1 LFDPQQFS
9 DSRPNDKINGP
20 NDDSNSVASFDDVAN
35 ESLFAYEPFSLP
47 ESSSKDLTSA
57 KIRAVKKATFA
68 RPPKARVAREDGGL
82 TKHKRFS
89 SQTKQVVRCMKCGRL
104 LNLFSGKRLVPFLKV
119 EVVTLSMIYQTMAK
133 ISSSR
138 IRIQRFFSIFRF
150 V

>member
-1 LFDPQQFS
+1 MQQSWTFRRKRPIEEDLTTCTYGGNLFDPQQFS

-89 SQTKQVVRCMKCGRL
+89 SQTKQRQTPR
-104 LNLFSGKRLVPFLKV
+104 SVP
-119 EVVTLSMIYQTMAK
+119 ESRGGHSIDDLSDDGED
-133 ISSSR
+133 
-138 IRIQRFFSIFRF
+138 
-150 V
+150 